1 MNKFNSHRI
10 QENYWRKQKNDRTKN
25 VVVILDYNGV
35 PVGVF
40 VLQTG
45 GIVQEFTDNND
56 SILLTSFSVNHNKQI
71 KGCYKIIGFITR
83 LCKILL
89 SN

>member
-56 SILLTSFSVNHNKQI
+56 SILLTYFSVNHNKQI
-71 KGCYKIIGFITR
+71 KGCDKNHWLYYKT
-83 LCKILL
+83 L
-89 SN
+89 

>member
-56 SILLTSFSVNHNKQI
+56 AILLTSFSINHNK
-71 KGCYKIIGFITR
+71 
-83 LCKILL
+83 
-89 SN
+89 

>member
-56 SILLTSFSVNHNKQI
+56 AILLTSFFH
-71 KGCYKIIGFITR
+71 
-83 LCKILL
+83 
-89 SN
+89 